1 MGRRPKWTF
10 LQGQHIDGQE
20 AHKKM
25 LNIANYQR
33 NANQNYREVPLH
45 TTQKGHHQ
53 KTHKQDFPDG
63 SVVKKSMQERQLQ
76 SLAWEDPTRLKSN
89 YGQARAR
96 TTEPVPSARSRSR

>member
-10 LQGQHIDGQE
+10 LQGRHIDGQE

-33 NANQNYREVPLH
+33 NANQNYSEVPLY

-63 SVVKKSMQERQLQ
+63 SVVKK
-76 SLAWEDPTRLKSN
+76 P
-89 YGQARAR
+89 
-96 TTEPVPSARSRSR
+96 PVNAGEAASVTGLGRSHPS